1 MKKLLAGLFA
11 VFILGLTGCQAKD
24 ERAFFEL
31 LGTDDINPS
40 NVSFVQIE
48 PYMLKSA

>member
-1 MKKLLAGLFA
+1 MKKLLVGLFA

-31 LGTDDINPS
+31 VGTDDMTCLN
-40 NVSFVQIE
+40 FYTQLE
-48 PYMLKSA
+48 